1 MRDHHQSL
9 QPRSRAS
16 QRPSS
21 LYGAAQ
27 YLWVFKLTPS
37 GRVLVGAIL
46 LTALGAVTTQLP
58 LYLLFAALLA
68 LLGVSELTGLA
79 FKPVLRVEGQAPEQT
94 SAGQPVTTHVTLT
107 NRSRWRPALDVMVNL
122 FGLPEGIEHLNADAS
137 LVCLRPGESA
147 ALPITLRAEQRGVY
161 PLPPIRAVSTFPFNL
176 VRVGGGR
183 TEAGRL
189 VVLPAFHSLEE
200 LDVPVS
206 HRYQPRG
213 LTLTHGVG
221 ESLEFVGN
229 REYVPGEPARR
240 IDAKAWG
247 RIGKPVVKEFHDE
260 YVCRIALILDTH
272 VPSRWV
278 RRPQDRRRLEAAVSL
293 MAAISERLNFHEHVI
308 DLFAAGPELYVFRT
322 LGGTTHFEN
331 VLEILAGVD
340 ACPRNPFEQIS
351 PLVIEELETIS
362 TAVCVFLA
370 WDPLRREFCRRVQEA
385 GCVLKGVLV
394 RDDSAEPSE
403 PPPIDEPGG
412 WAVVT
417 TADIERGR
425 LLRL

>member
-1 MRDHHQSL
+1 MKEFEPSL
-9 QPRSRAS
+9 QPRSRRS
-16 QRPSS
+16 QRRWRLSS
-21 LYGAAQ
+21 AAH
-27 YLWVFKLTPS
+27 YLWSFKLTPG

-46 LTALGAVTTQLP
+46 LTALGSVTTQLP
-58 LYLLFAALLA
+58 IYLLFAALLA

-79 FKPVLRVEGQAPEQT
+79 FKPVLSVEGQAPVQA

-107 NRSRWRPALDVMVNL
+107 NRSRRRPALDVMLCL
-122 FGLPEGIEHLNADAS
+122 FGLPRGIKHLNADAS
-137 LVCLRPGESA
+137 LVCLRPGATA
-147 ALPITLRAEQRGVY
+147 ALPVTLRADQRGIY
-161 PLPPIRAVSTFPFNL
+161 PLPPLRAVSTFPFNL

-183 TEAGRL
+183 TPPGRL

-200 LDVPVS
+200 LDIPVS

-213 LTLTHGVG
+213 ITLTRGVG
-221 ESLEFVGN
+221 HSLEFVGN

-260 YVCRIALILDTH
+260 YVCRIALILDTY
-272 VPSRWV
+272 VPSRWLC
-278 RRPQDRRRLEAAVSL
+278 RPHDRRRLEAAVSL
-293 MAAISERLNFHEHVI
+293 MAAISEQLNFHEHVI

-340 ACPRNPFEQIS
+340 ACHRHPFEQIS

-362 TAVCVFLA
+362 TAVCVFID

-394 RDDSAEPSE
+394 RDDPTEIGE
-403 PPPIDEPGG
+403 PPPVDQEGG
-412 WAVVT
+412 WTVVT
-417 TADIERGR
+417 TADIEQGR